1 MLLAGLLCLFSIAF
15 CSIAVTMWPMRP
27 MNAVTFSIAVS
38 CAVTCRCLC
47 YSHFFSSFLGKPAQC
62 LGSTRIGF
70 VCRTHPLSSPS
81 SSFFFFF
88 SPFSYKA
95 VCLLQHV
102 TFVQL
107 NVSVTEVTGPTFGCR
122 NSSNPTY
129 ATSWCKHRPAVVI
142 LMFSFDA
149 RKQKQDTCIDLS
161 VLRSQAYFCGSDPR
175 LYFASS
181 KLHNYFPPRMYYQ
194 AVLCDIF
201 FLLLH
206 LKCCVFV

>member
-1 MLLAGLLCLFSIAF
+1 MRSRVDVCATVISSLPFWASQLSVWDLLGL
-15 CSIAVTMWPMRP
+15 
-27 MNAVTFSIAVS
+27 VS
-38 CAVTCRCLC
+38 
-47 YSHFFSSFLGKPAQC
+47 
-62 LGSTRIGF
+62 F
-70 VCRTHPLSSPS
+70 VEPIPSPPPPPL
-81 SSFFFFF
+81 FFFFP
-88 SPFSYKA
+88 SPFSHKA